1 MLYVINAA
9 LVFILSIIVALNV
22 YYVMKLR
29 YTQAYIREELEKK
42 VEEALQTM
50 DLSDLKEFKGMDPN
64 MKKFY
69 KAYIVGGIMPLVIKH
84 FNILLTTSKEYSQ
97 LSDKNKMDKFLT
109 ELNTELEKSVV
120 EFIHLSQTGS

>member
-1 MLYVINAA
+1 MLYVINAV
-9 LVFILSIIVALNV
+9 LVFVLSIIVALNV

-42 VEEALQTM
+42 VEEALHTM

-64 MKKFY
+64 IRKFY
-69 KAYIVGGIMPLVIKH
+69 KAYIVDGIMPLVIKH

-97 LSDKNKMDKFLT
+97 LNDKKKMDKFLA
-109 ELNTELEKSVV
+109 ELNTELEKSIV
-120 EFIHLSQTGS
+120 EFIHLSQTSS